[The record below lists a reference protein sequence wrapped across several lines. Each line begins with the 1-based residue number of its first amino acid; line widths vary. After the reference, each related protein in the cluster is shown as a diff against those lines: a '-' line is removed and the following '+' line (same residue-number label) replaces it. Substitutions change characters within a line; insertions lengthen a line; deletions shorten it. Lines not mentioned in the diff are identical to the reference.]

1 MAVKEDESAQQPQKC
16 ALIICYP
23 KKGEKIWN
31 IAKRYGSTCKA
42 IADENGISGDEI
54 EEDICLCGLSLGGV
68 LALNYA
74 IEHPGKIKVLVL
86 IARQPASRYSR

>member
-54 EEDICLCGLSLGGV
+54 EEDKMIMIPCV
-68 LALNYA
+68 
-74 IEHPGKIKVLVL
+74 
-86 IARQPASRYSR
+86 